1 MQIIPP
7 ALSRK
12 DYFAV
17 KDDIRMKRIFLIVF
31 CLVLALSQSGCETKP
46 QYEKYSNEFLDTFD
60 TAVIVMAYA
69 QSDDEFDDIFGTVY
83 DTFTELNELF
93 DIYHDYE
100 GINNIKTINDNAG
113 VKPVEVDKQ
122 IIELLKLSKDWYT
135 KTDGIVNVAM
145 GSVLRI
151 WHDYRE
157 AGEFDP
163 SVAELPPIE
172 KLKDASLHT
181 DINQVIIDEQAS
193 TVYLSDSRMRLDVGA
208 VAKGFATEIAAD
220 KLIDKGYESVLISAG
235 GNVRAIGTPKDGVRS
250 KWGVGIKDPDSP
262 LAGST
267 DESNLLDVAFV
278 TNLSVVSSGVYE
290 RFYTVD
296 GIAYHHL
303 IDPETLMPADY
314 YKAVT
319 VVLED
324 SAQAD
329 LLSTVLFLLSPDE
342 SLKFAENLD
351 GVEALWVMPDNEIVL
366 TSGMKQMLR
375 DMGGATNSL

>member
-1 MQIIPP
+1 MKKILLLVLCF
-7 ALSRK
+7 ALSLP
-12 DYFAV
+12 
-17 KDDIRMKRIFLIVF
+17 LI
-31 CLVLALSQSGCETKP
+31 GCQTKP
-46 QYEKYSNEFLDTFD
+46 EKYSGEFLDTFD
-60 TAVIVMAYA
+60 TSVIIMAYA
-69 QSDDEFDDIFGTVY
+69 QSDEEFDDIYRTVY
-83 DTFTELNELF
+83 DTFAELNKLY

-113 VKPVEVDKQ
+113 LMPVEVDAR
-122 IIELLKLSKDWYT
+122 IIDLLKLSKEWYS
-135 KTDGIVNVAM
+135 KTNGMVNVSM

-157 AGEFDP
+157 AGEYDP
-163 SVAELPPIE
+163 FTAQLPPIDMLE
-172 KLKDASLHT
+172 NAMQHA
-181 DINQVIIDEQAS
+181 DIEQVIIDEQAS
-193 TVYLSDSRMRLDVGA
+193 TVYLSDSQLRLDVGA
-208 VAKGFATEIAAD
+208 VAKGYATEIAAD
-220 KLIDKGYESVLISAG
+220 KLIEKGYDSVLISAG

-278 TNLSVVSSGVYE
+278 ANLSVVSSGVYE

-296 GIAYHHL
+296 GVNYHHL
-303 IDPETLMPADY
+303 INPETLMPADY

-329 LLSTVLFLLSPDE
+329 LLSTALFLLPPEE
-342 SLKFAENLD
+342 SLQYAENIE
-351 GVEALWVMPDNEIVL
+351 GVEALWVMTDNDIVM
-366 TSGMKQMLR
+366 TSGMKTMLR
-375 DMGGATNSL
+375 DMGGASYQ

>member
-1 MQIIPP
+1 MKKILLLVLCF
-7 ALSRK
+7 ALSLP
-12 DYFAV
+12 
-17 KDDIRMKRIFLIVF
+17 LI
-31 CLVLALSQSGCETKP
+31 GCQTKP
-46 QYEKYSNEFLDTFD
+46 EKYSGEFLDTFD
-60 TAVIVMAYA
+60 TSVIIIAYA
-69 QSDDEFDDIFGTVY
+69 QSDEEFDDIYRTVY
-83 DTFTELNELF
+83 DTFAELNKLY

-113 VKPVEVDKQ
+113 VMPVEVDAR
-122 IIELLKLSKDWYT
+122 IIDLLKLSKEWYA
-135 KTDGIVNVAM
+135 KTDGMVNVAM

-157 AGEFDP
+157 AGEYDP
-163 SVAELPPIE
+163 FTAQLPPIDMLE
-172 KLKDASLHT
+172 NAMQHA
-181 DINQVIIDEQAS
+181 DIEQVIIDEKAS
-193 TVYLSDSRMRLDVGA
+193 TVYLNDSQLRLDVGA
-208 VAKGFATEIAAD
+208 VAKGYATEIAAD
-220 KLIDKGYESVLISAG
+220 KLIEKGYDSVLISAG

-296 GIAYHHL
+296 GANYHHL
-303 IDPETLMPADY
+303 IDPQTLMPADY
-314 YKAVT
+314 YKAAT

-329 LLSTVLFLLSPDE
+329 LLSTALFLLPPEE
-342 SLKFAENLD
+342 SLQYAENIE
-351 GVEALWVMPDNEIVL
+351 GVEALWVMTDNDIVM
-366 TSGMKQMLR
+366 TSGMKTMLR
-375 DMGGATNSL
+375 DMGGASYQ